1 MIYEHIKESGEP
13 KTMLRLVIT
22 AFGLL
27 ALAVPVRAAE
37 PGGAAS
43 GTIAGEEIELSV
55 WTEQSDFT
63 SSSFSIYF
71 RAPALRERGLGNLS
85 LGAEWIGDLDGDFFS
100 AEIDIPILDTDPY
113 RIYRADLDDE
123 LSLTITSAS
132 DQGGVL
138 AIAGQ
143 VEGVLTS
150 MDRIALRNPDPDD
163 TLSVSLTF
171 EAVLSEL
178 Q

>member
-1 MIYEHIKESGEP
+1 
-13 KTMLRLVIT
+13 MLRSAIT
-22 AFGLL
+22 AFGF
-27 ALAVPVRAAE
+27 LAVAIPVAAAE

-55 WTEQSDFT
+55 WTEQSDYT

-71 RAPALRERGLGNLS
+71 RASALRERGLGNLS
-85 LGAEWIGDLDGDFFS
+85 LGAEWIGDLDGDFLS
-100 AEIDIPILDTDPY
+100 AEIDVPILDTDPY
-113 RIYRADLDDE
+113 RSYRADLNDA

-132 DQGGVL
+132 YQGGLL

-150 MDRIALRNPDPDD
+150 MDRIALRNPEPDD
-163 TLSVSLTF
+163 TLSVNLTF
-171 EAVLSEL
+171 EAVLSLL

>member
-1 MIYEHIKESGEP
+1 MICDNFNKSGVP
-13 KTMLRLVIT
+13 KTMPRISIT
-22 AFGLL
+22 ACGFL
-27 ALAVPVRAAE
+27 ALAAPVLAAE

-71 RAPALRERGLGNLS
+71 RAPALRERGLGSLS

-100 AEIDIPILDTDPY
+100 AEIDVPILDTDPY

-132 DQGGVL
+132 YQSDVL
-138 AIAGQ
+138 TIAGQ
-143 VEGVLTS
+143 VEGILTS
-150 MDRIALRNPDPDD
+150 MERMALRNPDPDD

>member
-1 MIYEHIKESGEP
+1 MI
-13 KTMLRLVIT
+13 L
-22 AFGLL
+22 
-27 ALAVPVRAAE
+27 
-37 PGGAAS
+37 
-43 GTIAGEEIELSV
+43 
-55 WTEQSDFT
+55 
-63 SSSFSIYF
+63 SSFSIYF
-71 RAPALRERGLGNLS
+71 QAPALRERGLGSLS

-132 DQGGVL
+132 YQGDVL

-171 EAVLSEL
+171 EAVLGEL

>member
-1 MIYEHIKESGEP
+1 MNYEHIKESGEP
-13 KTMLRLVIT
+13 KTMLRSVIT

-27 ALAVPVRAAE
+27 ALAVPVMAAE

>member
-1 MIYEHIKESGEP
+1 
-13 KTMLRLVIT
+13 MLRSAIT
-22 AFGLL
+22 AFGFL
-27 ALAVPVRAAE
+27 ALVAPVVAAE
-37 PGGAAS
+37 PGGRAS
-43 GTIAGEEIELSV
+43 GTIAGEEVELSV
-55 WTEQSDFT
+55 WTEQSDF
-63 SSSFSIYF
+63 SSSHFSLYF
-71 RAPALRERGLGNLS
+71 RAQALRERGLGSLS
-85 LGAEWIGDLDGDFFS
+85 LDAEWTGDLDGDFFS

-113 RIYRADLDDE
+113 RIYRADLENE

-132 DQGGVL
+132 YQGGVL
-138 AIAGQ
+138 SIAGQ

-171 EAVLSEL
+171 DAVLSEL